1 MDLKDRVRWFCCTD
15 WNLNTKEDYMKII
28 EKGQIRF
35 IAWGLET
42 CPTSGKK
49 HNQMFFYFHNP
60 KSWTKK
66 CLNKFG
72 KMFGKIHCH
81 VSPTRGDIPANEA
94 YCGKEAE
101 LSKVGNE
108 PKQGMRGDIDEAVK
122 KIIDGEITPDDICE
136 ENPLFFHMYG
146 RTFDRA
152 QAIGLRKKFRTWM
165 TEGVWYT
172 GPSGCGKSHVCFENY
187 DPKTHYIKNLNEDW
201 WDGYMG
207 QPIVI
212 INEFRGQIRFSELLD
227 LVDKWPKTV
236 KWRSRESVPFLA
248 KKVIITSIKHPTDC
262 YENILDE
269 PWAQFDRRFKI
280 VKLKPRSPLDS
291 FAVNDGEKCTEV
303 PNR

>member
-1 MDLKDRVRWFCCTD
+1 MNLTDRVRWFCVTD
-15 WNLNTKEDYMKII
+15 WNLNSKDDYEKLIN
-28 EKGQIRF
+28 KGQIRF

-42 CPTSGKK
+42 CPKSGRK
-49 HNQMFFYFHNP
+49 HNQMFCYFHNV
-60 KSWTKK
+60 KSWTGKS
-66 CLNKFG
+66 LNKMG
-72 KMFGKIHCH
+72 NMFGPKHCH

-94 YCGKEAE
+94 YCSKEAT
-101 LSKVGNE
+101 LQKVGNE

-136 ENPLFFHMYG
+136 DNPFFFHQYG

-152 QAIGLRKKFRTWM
+152 QAIGLRKKFRNWM

-172 GPSGCGKSHVCFENY
+172 GPSGSGKSHVCFEGY

-248 KKVIITSIKHPTDC
+248 KKVIITSIKHPHEC
-262 YENILDE
+262 YENIVDE
-269 PWAQFDRRFKI
+269 PWSQFDRRFKI
-280 VKLKPRSPLDS
+280 VKLKKRSPLDS
-291 FAVNDGEKCTEV
+291 FAVNDGNKCTTF
-303 PNR
+303 